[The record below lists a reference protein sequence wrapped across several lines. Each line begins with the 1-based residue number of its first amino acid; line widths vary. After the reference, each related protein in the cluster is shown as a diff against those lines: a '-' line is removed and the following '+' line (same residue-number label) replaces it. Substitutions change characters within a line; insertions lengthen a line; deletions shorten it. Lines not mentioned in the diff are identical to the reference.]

1 MSDLTAPTAPVTVTD
16 AEAMASAMAFLDAID
31 EETWEQVCGD
41 QGRNEFARFA
51 LDNDEDIDIEAEWSA
66 VLAHSDSL
74 VHSDSE
80 NPETA

>member
-1 MSDLTAPTAPVTVTD
+1 MSDLTAPTAPAPVTVTD
-16 AEAMASAMAFLDAID
+16 AMASAMAFLDAID